1 MAGYSGLAPEGADCG
16 DVKGVTQA
24 RIPRCLGQ
32 DAARRVRAA
41 TNLHQLSGR
50 DEGAQPPLR
59 NSRPTPVSDTT
70 DHHLAKR
77 IRIMTFRHV
86 SSLTLRARLR
96 LISSQQEDL
105 GPGSTFP

>member
-50 DEGAQPPLR
+50 DEGAQPPLG
-59 NSRPTPVSDTT
+59 NSRFTPVSDTA
-70 DHHLAKR
+70 DNYLAKR
-77 IRIMTFRHV
+77 I
-86 SSLTLRARLR
+86 
-96 LISSQQEDL
+96 
-105 GPGSTFP
+105 